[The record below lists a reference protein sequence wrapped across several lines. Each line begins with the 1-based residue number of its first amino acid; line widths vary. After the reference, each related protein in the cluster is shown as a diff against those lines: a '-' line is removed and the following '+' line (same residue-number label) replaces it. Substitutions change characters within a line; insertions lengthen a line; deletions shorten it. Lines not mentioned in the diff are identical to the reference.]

1 MIISELLQEL
11 TGRAQNAQVIVVEN
25 GSTITIESV
34 AKQEQE
40 SQKVV
45 FLIGEAVKS
54 PMAPRASRFLAE
66 AMAQGVSKRFS
77 TKIVESVHN
86 PAKFQVSVDGTP
98 LSTEFD
104 TQDEARAYMQGFT
117 IGFSVG
123 GGIKGL
129 ADGLPPR
136 LT

>member
-54 PMAPRASRFLAE
+54 PMAPEPHGS
-66 AMAQGVSKRFS
+66 
-77 TKIVESVHN
+77 
-86 PAKFQVSVDGTP
+86 
-98 LSTEFD
+98 
-104 TQDEARAYMQGFT
+104 
-117 IGFSVG
+117 
-123 GGIKGL
+123 
-129 ADGLPPR
+129 
-136 LT
+136 

>member
-54 PMAPRASRFLAE
+54 PMAPRASRFLTE
-66 AMAQGVSKRFS
+66 AMAQGVSNRFNA
-77 TKIVESVHN
+77 KIIESVHN
-86 PAKFQVSVDGTP
+86 PGKLQVSIDGTP

-104 TQDEARAYMQGFT
+104 TQNEARAYMQGFT

-123 GGIKGL
+123 GGIKGM
-129 ADGLPPR
+129 ADGLPSR

>member
-25 GSTITIESV
+25 GYTITIESV
-34 AKQEQE
+34 AKQEKE
-40 SQKVV
+40 SQDVV

-54 PMAPRASRFLAE
+54 PMAPRASRFLTE
-66 AMAQGVSKRFS
+66 ALAQGVGKRFNA
-77 TKIVESVHN
+77 KIVESVRN
-86 PAKFQVSVDGTP
+86 PGKLQVSIDGTP
-98 LSTEFD
+98 FSSEFN

-117 IGFSVG
+117 LGFSVG
-123 GGIKGL
+123 GGIKGV
-129 ADGLPPR
+129 ADGLPSR